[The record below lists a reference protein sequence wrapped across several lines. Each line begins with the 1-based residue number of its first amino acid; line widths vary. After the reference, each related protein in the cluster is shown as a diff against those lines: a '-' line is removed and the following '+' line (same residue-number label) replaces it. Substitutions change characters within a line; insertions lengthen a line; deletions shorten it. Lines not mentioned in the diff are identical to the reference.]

1 MSSVKGQ
8 YGIDPLPD
16 FWSVAAT
23 NDGRIFFIN
32 EHSRETSWLHPNGYC
47 IQSGYMPDE
56 DLPDFWESGVT
67 AAGALYYVDH
77 RRGVT
82 TFERPVPNNG
92 LNRSQSQRTG
102 SIISGW
108 LYKQEGVGSQ
118 AWKWRYCSLID
129 GILHIYNDEKTA
141 GQKDALA
148 SLVLSTYILSA
159 CSDLSKPY
167 AFKLEHR
174 MRAVYMAADSE
185 REWRGWMEALSYFCV
200 PASVASV
207 EPYEKPSY
215 PERTNLDS
223 SRQYHTKT
231 PEKSEIRSRGTDSE
245 NWQHLDSHKSRLNR
259 SRDHTY
265 VNDEEI
271 NNNNAEAIYSRPL
284 PHYLRH
290 QKPPPSPDRYTP
302 VTKSNT
308 TVMHTIPETDST
320 LRTPPMPRPERNTQ
334 NKWQPGGRLSI
345 SAVDLIG
352 KTQEELVLLLIQLR
366 RAQAQLKQQSRPN
379 SSVNTEV
386 YAPLINL
393 VDNLVTLGSLYDGEQ
408 NMFRTQYKQHKLKQ
422 GEWTAPK
429 PMIEWSRQRQER
441 ELKERNRRN
450 LSYQANHTDMNM
462 NDLLERQHQLDVE
475 LQQKSYV
482 VTSLHDDLLLLE
494 RSLARTTQPSHRAKL
509 ESEIRSV
516 RHQLADASSQ
526 VEYLAS
532 QSRLVE
538 DEILALK
545 KVNDLSR
552 SVSSPSLLLK
562 AAKSIPSSM
571 PQLNSVL
578 DTLSTRQSKLSEAMV
593 KLRHSTPDLNSLWK
607 REENGDHRNEDNEV
621 AISHFDISEADEN
634 TKRYFGITAAKARK
648 ASTVREVKKREVA
661 RKERLY
667 SNEQPPRPPPPPAF
681 YNLQRSQSLPRSF
694 LSSVKQKEFSFD
706 PNDFERE
713 VLDIPEKVPIP
724 IRYIPEV
731 DDYKRDETPEEKAE
745 RNARAEKLRALLAD
759 QSLQD
764 YSAPTG
770 FNSKHSVEEEK
781 LHRETVLQKRREL
794 AHQASSVG
802 RLVNRSNSPYR
813 PESAPPIHTY

>member
-1 MSSVKGQ
+1 
-8 YGIDPLPD
+8 
-16 FWSVAAT
+16 
-23 NDGRIFFIN
+23 
-32 EHSRETSWLHPNGYC
+32 
-47 IQSGYMPDE
+47 
-56 DLPDFWESGVT
+56 
-67 AAGALYYVDH
+67 
-77 RRGVT
+77 
-82 TFERPVPNNG
+82 
-92 LNRSQSQRTG
+92 
-102 SIISGW
+102 
-108 LYKQEGVGSQ
+108 
-118 AWKWRYCSLID
+118 
-129 GILHIYNDEKTA
+129 
-141 GQKDALA
+141 
-148 SLVLSTYILSA
+148 
-159 CSDLSKPY
+159 
-167 AFKLEHR
+167 
-174 MRAVYMAADSE
+174 MAADSE
-185 REWRGWMEALSYFCV
+185 REWRGWMEALSFHCV
-200 PASVASV
+200 PAAIASV

-215 PERTNLDS
+215 PERINLDS
-223 SRQYHTKT
+223 TRHYHTKT
-231 PEKSEIRSRGTDSE
+231 PEKSEIRPRGTDSE
-245 NWQHLDSHKSRLNR
+245 NWQHLHSHKSRLNR

-265 VNDEEI
+265 ANDEEI

-290 QKPPPSPDRYTP
+290 QKPPPSPVRYTP
-302 VTKSNT
+302 VPKSNAA
-308 TVMHTIPETDST
+308 VMHTIPETDSN
-320 LRTPPMPRPERNTQ
+320 LRTPPMPRADRNTQ

-366 RAQAQLKQQSRPN
+366 RAQAQLKQQGRANP
-379 SSVNTEV
+379 SVNTEV

-422 GEWTAPK
+422 GEWTPPK

-450 LSYQANHTDMNM
+450 LNHQASNSDMNM
-462 NDLLERQHQLDVE
+462 NTLLEKQHQLDVE

-494 RSLARTTQPSHRAKL
+494 RSLVKVNHPSQRAKL

-538 DEILALK
+538 NEILALK

-578 DTLSTRQSKLSEAMV
+578 DTLSTRQSKLSEAMM
-593 KLRHSTPDLNSLWK
+593 KLRHSTPDLNSLWQK
-607 REENGDHRNEDNEV
+607 QENGDPRNENNGV
-621 AISHFDISEADEN
+621 PIAQFDISEADEN
-634 TKRYFGITAAKARK
+634 TKRYFGITAGKTRK

-667 SNEQPPRPPPPPAF
+667 SNEQPPPPPPPPAF

-694 LSSVKQKEFSFD
+694 LSSVRPKEFSFD
-706 PNDFERE
+706 PNDFEKE
-713 VLDIPEKVPIP
+713 VLDVPEKVPIP
-724 IRYIPEV
+724 YRYIPEI
-731 DDYKRDETPEEKAE
+731 DDYRTEETPEETAE
-745 RNARAEKLRALLAD
+745 RDARAERFKALLAD

-764 YSAPTG
+764 YSAPIG
-770 FNSKHSVEEEK
+770 FNSKRSVEEEK
-781 LHRETVLQKRREL
+781 LQRESVLQKRREL
-794 AHQASSVG
+794 AHQASNVG